1 MSIKPHVG
9 IIGAGFS
16 GLRCADILVQNGAR
30 VTILEA
36 RDRIG
41 GRVGSSPAVHAT
53 FAFSLASC
61 HGESYITDHGA
72 LLIGFVFSLVRC
84 IRRWLVVIWW
94 ICMFIFSFLLAF
106 FLVLLDSLSSNDSK
120 LISILVVL
128 IGFMAQVKI
137 QSSPLRTRR
146 RLLRM
151 TRRVGISQSRV
162 MDISSVRML

>member
-1 MSIKPHVG
+1 MSTKPHVG

-72 LLIGFVFSLVRC
+72 LLIGFVFFWLGASEGGWWSFGGSVCLSFPFYSYFFGL
-84 IRRWLVVIWW
+84 IGLLVV
-94 ICMFIFSFLLAF
+94 
-106 FLVLLDSLSSNDSK
+106 K
-120 LISILVVL
+120 
-128 IGFMAQVKI
+128 
-137 QSSPLRTRR
+137 
-146 RLLRM
+146 
-151 TRRVGISQSRV
+151 
-162 MDISSVRML
+162 